1 MREISR
7 REFVK
12 STAVGL
18 SAAGILASVG
28 ATSLTAN
35 PLGLPIGSQTW
46 PMRMLIEQDFPGTL
60 KQMSDIGVQTIELCS
75 PFSYKQFAAVGNYK
89 GPELRKLLSDNGL
102 TCISCHF
109 NEKELQDNTADRL
122 AWAND
127 VGLKQI
133 VFPLINGPKTP
144 TMDDVKQAADALN
157 KVAADVNKAGL
168 QQVLHNEGWLSLST
182 TDGGK
187 VYDGLLQNLDP
198 KLVKFQF
205 QVSEVAHGFDAVEY
219 LTKYPGR
226 YISMHLQGWD
236 PTIKKTCPIG
246 SANDSIDW
254 KKVFAAAKTSG
265 GIKDYYIELDIDS
278 TKASVPYVKSLQV

>member
-1 MREISR
+1 MREFSR

-12 STAVGL
+12 NTAIGL
-18 SAAGILASVG
+18 SAAGIMVAGGASTV
-28 ATSLTAN
+28 SAN
-35 PLGLPIGSQTW
+35 PLGLPMGSQTW
-46 PMRMLIEQDFPGTL
+46 PVRTMIEQDFPGTL
-60 KQMSDIGVQTIELCS
+60 KQLSDIGIQSIELCS

-89 GPELRKLLSDNGL
+89 GPELRKILSDNGL

-109 NEKELQDNTADRL
+109 NEKELQDNTADRI

-133 VFPLINGPKTP
+133 VFPLLNGPKTP

-157 KVAADVNKAGL
+157 KVAADVDKAGL
-168 QQVLHNEGWLSLST
+168 QQVLHNEGWLAATT
-182 TDGGK
+182 TDGTK
-187 VYDGLLQNLDP
+187 VYDGLLQYLDP

-205 QVSEVAHGFDAVEY
+205 QVSEIAHGFDAAEY

-226 YISMHLQGWD
+226 YISLHLQGYD
-236 PTIKKTCPIG
+236 ATAKKTCAIG
-246 SANDSIDW
+246 SENDTIDW

-265 GIKDYYIELDIDS
+265 GIKDYYIELDFDS
-278 TKASVPYVKSLQV
+278 TKASVPYLKNLQV